1 MTATVTLAR
10 LAALEL
16 WTSFR
21 LLGSIAILLAS
32 GGLALTAAA
41 ITGSARAP
49 LVATAP
55 PVATWYA
62 IALAVALALVSGVVA
77 GAFAADRS
85 RGFSGWL
92 VSRTAPRASLL
103 VAWFAVGTAVVVVGG
118 ALSGLIAWLS
128 LLSNGLV
135 VAEQALAFTGAI
147 AACLASGVVAIAI
160 GMLAGTLLPSRWAVV
175 GTAVIVA
182 AWLVGAVLALPI
194 EAAPGGGFVTVATL
208 HLGHGPLADS
218 LRSAGMTLGLA
229 AALLIV
235 ALAAFSWVDL

>member
-1 MTATVTLAR
+1 MTLAR

-21 LLGSIAILLAS
+21 LLGSLAILLAS
-32 GGLALTAAA
+32 GGVALAVAA
-41 ITGSARAP
+41 ITGSARGP
-49 LVATAP
+49 LVAAAP
-55 PVATWYA
+55 PVAAWYG
-62 IALAVALALVSGVVA
+62 IALAVALALVAGVVA

-103 VAWFAVGTAVVVVGG
+103 VAWFAVGATVVVIGG

-128 LLSNGLV
+128 LLAHGLV
-135 VAEQALAFTGAI
+135 VAEQALAFTVAI
-147 AACLASGVVAIAI
+147 AACTGCGVVGVAL
-160 GMLAGTLLPSRWAVV
+160 GLLAGTLLPPRWAVLATV
-175 GTAVIVA
+175 AIVA
-182 AWLVGAVLALPI
+182 AWLVGAVAALPV
-194 EAAPGGGFVTVATL
+194 EAPPGGGFVTLATF
-208 HLGHGPLADS
+208 HLGRGPVADS

-229 AALLIV
+229 AAVLIL